1 MKLTTR
7 VYWSIFSMGT
17 IMAFIISTYSIY
29 SFRKINQQITTIY
42 DDRFIP
48 LKELESVSDAYAI
61 NIIDNF
67 HKANMKMISYEQSLM
82 NIKDALQIAQDNW
95 QRYKKTVF
103 TAEEA
108 RLVREVEELLN
119 TANREVAN
127 LAAIL
132 QDGDAQ
138 KLSTMTNNLYKVID
152 PLNTTI
158 KKLGDLQLQVA
169 AVERKKSD
177 EIYQQTITLLV
188 CLVILAIVVS
198 SPVGYTL
205 SRSLIKTL
213 QNTINSINSGSGRMA
228 AMIEQ
233 QEKALDEQ
241 ALAVN
246 ETTVTMQELNT
257 TSQNAAQ
264 QAKQEAEL
272 AKSALNSANTGSI
285 SVNQLQEKILQLQ
298 EKVTTIAEQIMQL
311 TDQTR
316 QISNINNLVSDLA
329 NQTNILA
336 LNAAVEAARA
346 GEQGQGFAVV
356 ATEIRKLADAS
367 RQSAKQIHNL
377 IDAMQKAIDQT
388 VEVTHDGT
396 KTVGE
401 AVRITTETNTAFTH
415 LKEVATEGVMNSEQI
430 ALLVQEQA
438 TAIAQVVTAMNML
451 NKVAKETVMGISH
464 TKKGMKDLQVTAE
477 DLSLQI

>member
-7 VYWSIFSMGT
+7 VYWSIFTMGT

-61 NIIDNF
+61 HIIDTF
-67 HKANMKMISYEQSLM
+67 HKANMQMISYEQSLI
-82 NIKDALQIAQDNW
+82 NIKDALQIAQENW
-95 QRYKKTVF
+95 QKYKTTLF
-103 TAEEA
+103 TPEEE
-108 RLVREVEELLN
+108 RLVREVEALLN

-127 LAAIL
+127 LQTIL
-132 QDGDAQ
+132 QAGNSK
-138 KLSTMTNNLYKVID
+138 KLSTLGKNLYNVID

-169 AVERKKSD
+169 AVERAKSD
-177 EIYQQTITLLV
+177 KIYQQTITLLI
-188 CLVILAIVVS
+188 CLVILAILIS

-213 QNTINSINSGSGRMA
+213 QNTINSINNGSGRMA
-228 AMIEQ
+228 TMIEQ
-233 QEKALDEQ
+233 QERALDDQ

-246 ETTVTMQELNT
+246 ETTVTMEELNT
-257 TSQNAAQ
+257 TSQNTAQ
-264 QAKQEAEL
+264 QAKRAAEN
-272 AKSALNSANTGSI
+272 AKNSLNSANTGSI
-285 SVNQLQEKILQLQ
+285 SVDQLQEKILQLQ
-298 EKVTTIAEQIMQL
+298 EKVMTIAERIMQL

-329 NQTNILA
+329 SQTNILA

-346 GEQGQGFAVV
+346 GEQGKGFAVV

-377 IDAMQKAIDQT
+377 IDEMQKAIDQT

-401 AVRITTETNTAFTH
+401 AVRITTETNTAFAH
-415 LKEVATEGVMNSEQI
+415 VKEAATEGVMNSQQI

-438 TAIAQVVTAMNML
+438 TAIAQVVSAMNML
-451 NKVAKETVMGISH
+451 NKVAKETAMGISH
-464 TKKGMKDLQVTAE
+464 TKKGMKELQVTAQ
-477 DLSLQI
+477 DLTLQI

>member
-17 IMAFIISTYSIY
+17 IMAFIISTYSIN

-61 NIIDNF
+61 NIIDTF
-67 HKANMKMISYEQSLM
+67 HKANMKMISYEQSLS
-82 NIKDALQIAQDNW
+82 NIRDALQIAQDNW
-95 QRYKKTVF
+95 QRYKKTLF

-127 LAAIL
+127 LEAIL
-132 QDGDAQ
+132 QDGNTK
-138 KLSTMTNNLYKVID
+138 KLSTMGRDLYNVID
-152 PLNTTI
+152 PLNTTL

-169 AVERKKSD
+169 ALERAKSD
-177 EIYQQTITLLV
+177 KIYQQTITLLI
-188 CLVILAIVVS
+188 CLVILAIVIS

-213 QNTINSINSGSGRMA
+213 QNTINSINNGSSKMA
-228 AMIEQ
+228 AMVEQ
-233 QEKALDEQ
+233 QENALDDQ

-246 ETTVTMQELNT
+246 ETTVTMEELNT
-257 TSQNAAQ
+257 TSHNTAQ
-264 QAKQEAEL
+264 QAKRAAEN
-272 AKSALNSANTGSI
+272 AKNSLSSANIGST
-285 SVNQLQEKILQLQ
+285 SVDQLQNKIMQLQ

-329 NQTNILA
+329 SQTNILA

-346 GEQGQGFAVV
+346 GEQGKGFAVV

-377 IDAMQKAIDQT
+377 IDEMQKAIDHT

-396 KTVGE
+396 KTVRE
-401 AVRITTETNTAFTH
+401 AVRITTETNNAFNH
-415 LKEVATEGVMNSEQI
+415 VKEAATEGVMSSQQI

-451 NKVAKETVMGISH
+451 NKVAKETAMGISD
-464 TKKGMKDLQVTAE
+464 TKKGMKNLQATAK

>member
-61 NIIDNF
+61 NIIDTF
-67 HKANMKMISYEQSLM
+67 HKANMKMISYEQSLI
-82 NIKDALQIAQDNW
+82 NIKDALQIAQENW
-95 QRYKKTVF
+95 QKYKTTLF
-103 TAEEA
+103 TPEEE

-119 TANREVAN
+119 PANREVAN
-127 LAAIL
+127 LQTIL
-132 QDGDAQ
+132 QAGNTE
-138 KLSTMTNNLYKVID
+138 KLSTIGRNLYNAID
-152 PLNTTI
+152 PLNNTI
-158 KKLGDLQLQVA
+158 KKLGSLQLEVA
-169 AVERKKSD
+169 AIERKESD

-188 CLVILAIVVS
+188 CLVILAILIS

-213 QNTINSINSGSGRMA
+213 QNAINSINNGSGGVA
-228 AMIEQ
+228 TMIEQ
-233 QEKALDEQ
+233 QERALDDQ

-246 ETTVTMQELNT
+246 ETTVTMEELNT
-257 TSQNAAQ
+257 TSQNTAQ
-264 QAKQEAEL
+264 QAKRAAEN
-272 AKSALNSANTGSI
+272 AKNSLSSANTGSL
-285 SVNQLQEKILQLQ
+285 SVDQLQEKILQLQ

-329 NQTNILA
+329 SQTNILA

-346 GEQGQGFAVV
+346 GEEGQGFAVV

-367 RQSAKQIHNL
+367 RQAAKQIHNL
-377 IDAMQKAIDQT
+377 IDEMQKAIDHS
-388 VEVTHDGT
+388 VEVTQDGT
-396 KTVGE
+396 KTVRE
-401 AVRITTETNTAFTH
+401 AVQITTETNSAFSH
-415 LKEVATEGVMNSEQI
+415 VKMAATEGVMNSQQI

-451 NKVAKETVMGISH
+451 NKVAKETALGISH
-464 TKKGMKDLQVTAE
+464 TKKGMKELQVTAQ